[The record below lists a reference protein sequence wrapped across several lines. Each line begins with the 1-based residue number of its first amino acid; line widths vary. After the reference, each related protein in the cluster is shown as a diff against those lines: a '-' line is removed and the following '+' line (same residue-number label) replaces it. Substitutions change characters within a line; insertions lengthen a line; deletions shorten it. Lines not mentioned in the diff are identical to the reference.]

1 MAISTV
7 PVISDQVYLGDAS
20 PAVRK
25 LEKNSGPDEK
35 AWIRVRQA
43 TEQDAMILESSLPE
57 TRIEYVDEID
67 PTTRT
72 PVRRAIET
80 RDDRVRNRFAMQVWL
95 CLVDTGNIN
104 NAEGKPLFEFEDGPN
119 YAKLTGGFQQFLE
132 AFGQLPSIVALAMR
146 DVVYDHNPHW
156 DWRAL
161 YSEDESTEG
170 EGGVATA

>member
-7 PVISDQVYLGDAS
+7 PVISDQVFLGDAS
-20 PAVRK
+20 PAVGK

-43 TEQDAMILESSLPE
+43 TEQDAMILEGSLPE

-67 PTTRT
+67 PVTRT

-80 RDDRVRNRFAMQVWL
+80 RDDRVRNRFAMQVYL
-95 CLVDTGNIN
+95 CLVDAGNIT
-104 NAEGKPLFEFEDGPN
+104 GDDDKPLFEFDDGVN
-119 YAKLTGGFQQFLE
+119 YAKVKGGFQSFLE

-156 DWRAL
+156 DWRSI
-161 YSEDESTEG
+161 YSTDEDSEG
-170 EGGVATA
+170 EAATG